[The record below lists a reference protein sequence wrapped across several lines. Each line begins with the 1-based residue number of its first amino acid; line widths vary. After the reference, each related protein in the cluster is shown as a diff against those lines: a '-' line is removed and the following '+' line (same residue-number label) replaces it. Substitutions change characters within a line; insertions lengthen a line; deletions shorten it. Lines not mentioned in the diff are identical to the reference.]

1 MSSELVK
8 IGVVGAGHLGRWH
21 IKNLLDLPEVQL
33 IGFYDQNA
41 ERAQQIAAEFGVK
54 SYLDLESLLNA
65 CEAVSIVVPTT
76 VHYEIARAALQHN
89 VHVFCEKPFMESVAE
104 ADEIIALARA
114 RGKILQIGHIERFNP
129 ALAALH
135 EFQVEPLFIESHRIA
150 PFNPR
155 GTDVAV
161 VLDLMIHD
169 IDIVLALVKSPL
181 IEFEAAGAPVLT
193 DNIDIANARLKFA
206 NGCVA
211 NLTASRVS
219 AKQMRRLR
227 IFQRDTYFSIDF
239 LKNTTEVYRLSAT
252 SEPPAPGFVTLAE
265 LNPPGQAVRRIWH
278 KVLQT
283 SQSNALFYELRMF
296 VKSIKTGEPPLVTGE
311 DGKRVLELALKI
323 ETQIKNELRK
333 IL

>member
-1 MSSELVK
+1 MSSDLVK

-21 IKNLLDLPEVQL
+21 IKNLLDIPEVQL
-33 IGFYDQNA
+33 VGFYDQNA
-41 ERAQQIAAEFGVK
+41 ERAQQIAAEFAVK
-54 SYLDLESLLNA
+54 SFPDLESLLNA
-65 CEAVSIVVPTT
+65 CQAVSIVVPTT
-76 VHYEIARAALQHN
+76 AHYEIAKAALEHN

-114 RGKILQIGHIERFNP
+114 QGKILQIGHIERFNP

-181 IEFEAAGAPVLT
+181 IGFEAAGAPVLT

-239 LKNTTEVYRLSAT
+239 LTNTTEVYRLSAT

-265 LNPPGQAVRRIWH
+265 LNPPGQSARRIWH

-283 SQSNALFYELRMF
+283 SQSNALFNELRMF

-323 ETQIKNELRK
+323 ETQIKNELRR
-333 IL
+333 IF